1 MLYKSALF
9 NKCYYKGQ
17 HKKKESMYDRATQTG
32 KYLNTCKVMAW
43 QSDDKHRLREPCV
56 DGG

>member
-17 HKKKESMYDRATQTG
+17 NEKKKSIYGRAAHMG
-32 KYLNTCKVMAW
+32 KYLNAYKVMAW
-43 QSDDKHRLREPCV
+43 QFDDKHRLREPCV
-56 DGG
+56 DGE

>member
-1 MLYKSALF
+1 
-9 NKCYYKGQ
+9 
-17 HKKKESMYDRATQTG
+17 MYGRAAQTG
-32 KYLNTCKVMAW
+32 KYLNEYKVMAR